1 MFILYVLI
9 FFVRKAVCV
18 LFIINV
24 YFVLQADD
32 QMKFLHEQLQQPDY
46 QEAIQNF
53 NSPLNTANILG
64 EIV

>member
-1 MFILYVLI
+1 MIL
-9 FFVRKAVCV
+9 RPCV